1 MPEKRPAPAS
11 GAKAAARV
19 FAREPKFLLSAPST
33 DTIPHFDLPEVAF
46 AGRSNVGKSSLI
58 NALFGRRNIA
68 RTSSTPGR
76 TQMLNFFLLDERIV
90 FVDMPGYGY
99 AKVPKAMSVQ
109 WGDLIGAYL
118 YNRKQLKRVYLLAD
132 SRHGLKD
139 SDLQVMQM
147 LDEGAVSY
155 QLVLTKAD
163 KLSAS
168 EIDKALKNVKEQVEG
183 CVALHPEILVTS
195 ASKKRG
201 IDTLQMAILALV

>member
-1 MPEKRPAPAS
+1 MPEKRPVPVI

-19 FAREPKFLLSAPST
+19 FSREPQFLLSAPSME
-33 DTIPHFDLPEVAF
+33 TIPNFDLPEVAF

-76 TQMLNFFLLDERIV
+76 TQMLNFFLLDERVV

-99 AKVPKAMSVQ
+99 AKVPKAMSAQ
-109 WGDLIGAYL
+109 WGELIGAYL
-118 YNRKQLKRVYLLAD
+118 YKRKQLKRVYLLAD
-132 SRHGLKD
+132 SRHGIKD
-139 SDLQVMQM
+139 SDLQVMKM
-147 LDEGAVSY
+147 LDESAISY

-195 ASKKRG
+195 ASKKHG